1 MGPDELPEP
10 VVSGLEL
17 FFLWL
22 VMRFFDCLVMFV
34 VSSFDTLVA
43 GFELLPEKFMP
54 PCAKAVGD
62 ATIRA
67 VIRIPGIV
75 SFM

>member
-1 MGPDELPEP
+1 MC
-10 VVSGLEL
+10 
-17 FFLWL
+17 
-22 VMRFFDCLVMFV
+22 FFDCLVMLV

-43 GFELLPEKFMP
+43 GFELVPEKFMP
-54 PCAKAVGD
+54 PCAKAAGD

>member
-1 MGPDELPEP
+1 MCLAWC
-10 VVSGLEL
+10 
-17 FFLWL
+17 FFLL
-22 VMRFFDCLVMFV
+22 ATRFFDCLVMLV

-43 GFELLPEKFMP
+43 GFEVLPEYV

-62 ATIRA
+62 ATINA
-67 VIRIPGIV
+67 VIRIPGMV

>member
-1 MGPDELPEP
+1 
-10 VVSGLEL
+10 
-17 FFLWL
+17 
-22 VMRFFDCLVMFV
+22 MRFFDCLVMFV

-43 GFELLPEKFMP
+43 GFELLMP

-62 ATIRA
+62 AMIRA

>member
-1 MGPDELPEP
+1 MC
-10 VVSGLEL
+10 
-17 FFLWL
+17 
-22 VMRFFDCLVMFV
+22 FFDCLVMLV
-34 VSSFDTLVA
+34 VSSFDTLLV
-43 GFELLPEKFMP
+43 PEKFMP

>member
-1 MGPDELPEP
+1 MCLAWC
-10 VVSGLEL
+10 
-17 FFLWL
+17 FFLL
-22 VMRFFDCLVMFV
+22 ATRFFDCLVMLV

-43 GFELLPEKFMP
+43 GFELVPEKVMP

-75 SFM
+75 NFM

>member
-1 MGPDELPEP
+1 MRFVDG
-10 VVSGLEL
+10 
-17 FFLWL
+17 L
-22 VMRFFDCLVMFV
+22 VMLV

-43 GFELLPEKFMP
+43 GFELVPEKFMP
-54 PCAKAVGD
+54 PCAKAIGD
-62 ATIRA
+62 GTIRA

>member
-1 MGPDELPEP
+1 ML
-10 VVSGLEL
+10 
-17 FFLWL
+17 
-22 VMRFFDCLVMFV
+22 V

-43 GFELLPEKFMP
+43 GFELVPEKFMP
-54 PCAKAVGD
+54 PCAKAVVD
-62 ATIRA
+62 ATTNA

>member
-1 MGPDELPEP
+1 
-10 VVSGLEL
+10 
-17 FFLWL
+17 
-22 VMRFFDCLVMFV
+22 MRFFDCLVMLI

-43 GFELLPEKFMP
+43 GFELVPEKFMP

>member
-1 MGPDELPEP
+1 
-10 VVSGLEL
+10 
-17 FFLWL
+17 
-22 VMRFFDCLVMFV
+22 MRFFDCLVMLV
-34 VSSFDTLVA
+34 VSSFDTLV
-43 GFELLPEKFMP
+43 PEKFMP

>member
-1 MGPDELPEP
+1 MLA
-10 VVSGLEL
+10 
-17 FFLWL
+17 
-22 VMRFFDCLVMFV
+22 
-34 VSSFDTLVA
+34 VSSLDTLVA
-43 GFELLPEKFMP
+43 GFELVPEKFMP

-67 VIRIPGIV
+67 VIRIPGTV

>member
-1 MGPDELPEP
+1 ML
-10 VVSGLEL
+10 
-17 FFLWL
+17 
-22 VMRFFDCLVMFV
+22 V

-43 GFELLPEKFMP
+43 GFELVPEKFMP

-62 ATIRA
+62 ATTIRA